1 MTAEEH
7 KVSRAGSQTVVTMP
21 AEIDAMNADEV
32 GAALLA
38 AAGNG
43 VTTLIIDMSGTTFCD
58 SAGVHAVITAYRQ
71 AAQAGTEV
79 RLVATKVLRV
89 FALIGV
95 DQLMATY
102 PTLEAALA
110 DTPAA

>member
-1 MTAEEH
+1 MTF
-7 KVSRAGSQTVVTMP
+7 SRR
-21 AEIDAMNADEV
+21 
-32 GAALLA
+32 
-38 AAGNG
+38 
-43 VTTLIIDMSGTTFCD
+43 F
-58 SAGVHAVITAYRQ
+58 
-71 AAQAGTEV
+71 GTEV

-95 DQLMATY
+95 DQLMLTY

>member
-1 MTAEEH
+1 MAAEEH
-7 KVSRAGSQTVVTMP
+7 KISRAGPRVVVTVP
-21 AEIDAMNADEV
+21 AEIDAMNSDEV
-32 GAALLA
+32 REALLSA
-38 AAGNG
+38 TGPG
-43 VTTLIIDMSGTTFCD
+43 VTTLIVDMSGTTFCD

-89 FALIGV
+89 FALIGA

>member
-1 MTAEEH
+1 MAAEEH
-7 KVSRAGSQTVVTMP
+7 KISRAGPRVVVTVP

-32 GAALLA
+32 REELLSA
-38 AAGNG
+38 TAPG
-43 VTTLIIDMSGTTFCD
+43 VTTLIVDMSGTTFCD

-89 FALIGV
+89 FALIGA

-110 DTPAA
+110 DTAVA

>member
-1 MTAEEH
+1 MAAEEH
-7 KVSRAGSQTVVTMP
+7 QISRAGPRVVVTLP
-21 AEIDAMNADEV
+21 AEIDAMNADDIRE
-32 GAALLA
+32 ALLSET
-38 AAGNG
+38 GPG
-43 VTTLIIDMSGTTFCD
+43 VTTLIVDMSGTTFCD

-89 FALIGV
+89 FALIGA
-95 DQLMATY
+95 DQLMLTY

>member
-1 MTAEEH
+1 MAAEEH
-7 KVSRAGSQTVVTMP
+7 QISRAGPRVVVTVP
-21 AEIDAMNADEV
+21 DEIDAMNADEIRE
-32 GAALLA
+32 ALLSA
-38 AAGNG
+38 TGPG
-43 VTTLIIDMSGTTFCD
+43 VTTLIVDMSGTTFCD

-89 FALIGV
+89 FALIGA
-95 DQLMATY
+95 DQLMLTY